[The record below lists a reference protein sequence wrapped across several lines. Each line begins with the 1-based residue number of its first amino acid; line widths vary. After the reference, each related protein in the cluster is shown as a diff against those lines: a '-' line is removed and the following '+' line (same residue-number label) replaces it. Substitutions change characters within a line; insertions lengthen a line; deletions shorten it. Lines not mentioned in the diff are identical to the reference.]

1 MVVDDVRRMLLSF
14 KGICRSQML
23 MHQGLNLDRTPGSL
37 GTMMKIKTAFS
48 IVGKVSK
55 TISELLTSRLLA
67 WRLALLDS
75 MVHTHVDLDLEQN
88 NNQHMNFVC
97 KCSIYGLV

>member
-1 MVVDDVRRMLLSF
+1 MVRTWSFYVGMSSGQEARVQHYLQSKLSPECCMVVDDVRRMLLSF

-55 TISELLTSRLLA
+55 
-67 WRLALLDS
+67 
-75 MVHTHVDLDLEQN
+75 
-88 NNQHMNFVC
+88 
-97 KCSIYGLV
+97 